1 MPLNATYCTRALSG
15 RHQRYSKCVVTW
27 PHQHPPPPVLQAAC
41 AERGVKLAHGIADVL
56 GTVVGFDGSAM
67 RAWVD
72 EQVDQH
78 AQLFRDLQHREMP
91 CQVSTL
97 LLRVAAVPRMDY
109 VLRTL
114 PPDITAAGAARFDD
128 MVRDTFCQRNDITTT
143 DAAQVSINLPIRH
156 GGIGLRSMQ
165 RVAPAAFVSSL
176 SLSASD
182 VRPLLEKNRLDAT
195 PSVHPTARG
204 LVSAFGSL
212 LAEGV
217 TTDKVNICQDKPT
230 AAEFWTQQQ
239 SEPTAHLQKL
249 LSHAIDDAHAARQ
262 FASASESDRA
272 RLNSTSAPGAGLW
285 LCAVPT
291 TSELF
296 LPDHAFR
303 IALRLRLGLPT
314 QSDLPRRCTCGASL
328 LPTATSAN
336 TAHFLTCHHQTST
349 SGRTRHD
356 WVVKRLVSH
365 ARRAGLPTYYEPY
378 YVDTR
383 PDGEIYYPDQQEW
396 FDVSVI
402 HPAAASYVRQAS
414 QQQLYAAGVREKA
427 KVAKHG
433 SNARSQH
440 ASIVPVVF
448 ESYGAF
454 GECAKGFISRIVAY
468 ISEATLSGASAA
480 EERQLISQ
488 EIAIAIQ
495 SGNAL
500 MIRKGAMHARY
511 VSARGCIP
519 GSRPQAARDFAVGT
533 GDEGDAA
540 PRDDARD
547 ASWHVG
553 A

>member
-1 MPLNATYCTRALSG
+1 MAADCKLTLICDTRA
-15 RHQRYSKCVVTW
+15 RKR
-27 PHQHPPPPVLQAAC
+27 
-41 AERGVKLAHGIADVL
+41 ER
-56 GTVVGFDGSAM
+56 
-67 RAWVD
+67 
-72 EQVDQH
+72 
-78 AQLFRDLQHREMP
+78 
-91 CQVSTL
+91 
-97 LLRVAAVPRMDY
+97 
-109 VLRTL
+109 
-114 PPDITAAGAARFDD
+114 
-128 MVRDTFCQRNDITTT
+128 DITTT
-143 DAAQVSINLPIRH
+143 DAAQVSMNLPIRH

-272 RLNSTSAPGAGLW
+272 RLNSTSDLVPFFGSPAETDDSARRGAAFCRSATGL
-285 LCAVPT
+285 
-291 TSELF
+291 
-296 LPDHAFR
+296 R

-314 QSDLPRRCTCGASL
+314 QSDLPRRYQGASL

-383 PDGEIYYPDQQEW
+383 PDGGDLLPGSAGVVRRQRHPPSRSLLRAA
-396 FDVSVI
+396 SV
-402 HPAAASYVRQAS
+402 AAAALRGGRAREGQGREAREQRALAACVHRPGRLRVLRRVRRVRQGLH
-414 QQQLYAAGVREKA
+414 QPHRRLHLRG
-427 KVAKHG
+427 
-433 SNARSQH
+433 H
-440 ASIVPVVF
+440 ALWRL
-448 ESYGAF
+448 
-454 GECAKGFISRIVAY
+454 SRW
-468 ISEATLSGASAA
+468 

-511 VSARGCIP
+511 VSARGCIR